1 MSVDRLQSGAYT
13 DLQSLQGLKRQAH
26 QPDASSVREAAR
38 QFESLFTRMMLSSMR
53 QASMGDSL
61 FDSSEGGFYREMFDD
76 QLAVDMSRGRGLG
89 LADMLVEQLARAG
102 LTPRETPPGG
112 SEGAAASRNGAA
124 GSAVVAPGA
133 TSADAAPSAEPSG
146 IAQRRA
152 FLARLQ
158 PHAEAAGR
166 ALGVAPETLL
176 AHAALETGWGQAMPA
191 DAAGR
196 GSFNLFGIKAGQ
208 SWQGAAV
215 SSQTVEFVQG
225 APRQQVEP
233 FRAYGSESESIADYV
248 SLLSRSS
255 RYADALGTGD
265 DTAAFAGALQRGG
278 YATDPRYAQKLE
290 AVAASVRS
298 VLGASLKGGNELPIN
313 RADTL

>member
-1 MSVDRLQSGAYT
+1 MSVDRLPSGAYT
-13 DLQSLQGLKRQAH
+13 DLQSLQGLKREAR

-53 QASMGDSL
+53 KASMGDSL
-61 FDSSEGGFYREMFDD
+61 FDSREGGFYREMFDD

-89 LADMLVEQLARAG
+89 LADMLVEQLGRAG
-102 LTPRETPPGG
+102 LIPPETPAG
-112 SEGAAASRNGAA
+112 ASRGGVAPLAGGA
-124 GSAVVAPGA
+124 GSAMVAPA
-133 TSADAAPSAEPSG
+133 TASADSAPAADAFG

-152 FLARLQ
+152 FLSRLQ

-176 AHAALETGWGQAMPA
+176 AHAALETGWGQSMPA

-196 GSFNLFGIKAGQ
+196 GSFNLFGIKTGQ
-208 SWQGAAV
+208 SWHGAAV
-215 SSQTVEFVQG
+215 NSQTVEFVQG
-225 APRQQVEP
+225 APRLQVEP

-255 RYADALGTGD
+255 RYAEALGTGE

-298 VLGASLKGGNELPIN
+298 VLGASLKSGNELPIN